1 MLLAVPRVIGDG
13 ETNNRNGSFG
23 YEWCCVKWIWAQ
35 LFWKIVGLYA
45 VLSLLALVGLLVA
58 LNAGQSTK
66 AAAQQALEIQH
77 RLRMI
82 RDELSVGKDPEFVL
96 ASWRQ
101 TLQRD
106 GQRLWLLDKDCR
118 SLTIS
123 DLELPAEITLQ
134 SVVQSAVRSGASM
147 RRIRIHSDD
156 PEVLAFGLDASLDK
170 ADLQVLL
177 MVIEPEALHGH
188 YASVKSAATR
198 AAIFTWIIGIL
209 CVAFVAAGIVQPLQA
224 MSLNLDQSIEKTQRE
239 DMLLSISDRHDELG
253 KVATS
258 LHRLEEESEER
269 MGKLELAEREARSS
283 SDLLSAVLDSM
294 VEGVV
299 AIDREQRI
307 VFLNT
312 GARRL
317 LGISKV
323 IGIGHRLYE
332 AVRVPAFLDTVQDA
346 LRSKKIETLEFR
358 KSREHAHLVLVV
370 IPILKGPHAGAVAV
384 VRDVSEMRQLE
395 AMRRDFV
402 SGVSHELKTPLTV
415 IQACTDTL
423 LGGALSDPAA
433 AERFLKQIEEQ
444 SERLLQ
450 LILGML
456 QLARVESGQQ
466 LLHIEPVDAVTI
478 ADDVLRGFRTIADS
492 KSVQLFLK
500 GADEMTVIADDQALQ
515 TIISNLVD
523 NALKHTNAGG
533 SVTVELIADQSSPS
547 ILVRDDGAG
556 IPEEFLGRIFER
568 FYRVDRDR
576 SRERGGTGLGLAIVK
591 HLCQALG
598 ATVSVK
604 SSLGRGSEFRVQF

>member
-1 MLLAVPRVIGDG
+1 M
-13 ETNNRNGSFG
+13 
-23 YEWCCVKWIWAQ
+23 
-35 LFWKIVGLYA
+35 GLYA
-45 VLSLLALVGLLVA
+45 LLSLLALTGLLVA
-58 LNAGQSTK
+58 LNAGRSTE
-66 AAAQQALEIQH
+66 AAAQQAQDMQD
-77 RLRMI
+77 RLRTI
-82 RDELSVGKDPEFVL
+82 RDELSAGKDPGLVL
-96 ASWRQ
+96 AAWQ
-101 TLQRD
+101 ETLRRD
-106 GQRLWLLDKDCR
+106 NQRLWLVDQDCR

-123 DLELPAEITLQ
+123 EFEVPTEITLQ
-134 SVVQSAVRSGASM
+134 SVVRSAVRSGQSM
-147 RRIRIHSDD
+147 RRIRLQSDD
-156 PEVLAFGLDASLDK
+156 PEVVALGLDASPDK
-170 ADLQVLL
+170 DHLQVLL
-177 MVIEPEALHGH
+177 MVIEAEGLQGN
-188 YASVKSAATR
+188 YASIKSAATR

-209 CVAFVAAGIVQPLQA
+209 CVAFVAAGIVQPLKA

-253 KVATS
+253 QVATS
-258 LHRLEEESEER
+258 LHRLEEEREER
-269 MGKLELAEREARSS
+269 IGKLQLAEREARSS

-332 AVRVPAFLDTVQDA
+332 AVRVPAFLETVQDA
-346 LRSKKIETLEFR
+346 LKSMKMETVEYR
-358 KSREHAHLVLVV
+358 KSRVQAHLVLVV

-402 SGVSHELKTPLTV
+402 SAVSHELKTPLTV

-423 LGGALSDPAA
+423 LGGALSDPPA

-492 KSVQLFLK
+492 KSVKLFRT
-500 GADEMTVIADDQALQ
+500 GSDEMTVIADDQALQ

-533 SVTVELIADQSSPS
+533 SVTVELIADGSAPAMV
-547 ILVRDDGAG
+547 VRDTGAG

-598 ATVSVK
+598 GTVSVK
-604 SSLGRGSEFRVQF
+604 SSLGHGSEFRVQF